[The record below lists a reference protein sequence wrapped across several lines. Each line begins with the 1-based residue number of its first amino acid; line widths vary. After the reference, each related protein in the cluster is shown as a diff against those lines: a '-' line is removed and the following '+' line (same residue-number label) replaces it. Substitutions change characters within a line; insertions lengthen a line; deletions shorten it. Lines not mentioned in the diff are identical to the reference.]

1 MRVLLNSW
9 KIAHYRRCQPPMSRT
24 GIPNRWLPHVTS
36 TNLQKICQHYQ
47 IWAFPLAVQLGN
59 PSIQFRKHKYSAL
72 PLLLTRFWKFSKAN
86 VKFPY
91 LDTHNFI
98 LTKFWEKFVYK
109 FVYNTIF
116 VYFIYTKCFV
126 IFSSHF
132 ISDIAGPSSKRNG
145 ESRESKFTVT
155 KNLNDEDPD
164 DSELSAEAKALVLK
178 REKEKERLRKLGKM
192 IPVSTSVESVPAMET
207 YSRTTPFRLIH
218 KDSEYSLYT
227 VKSSSDD
234 LPRRSAMSS
243 NARSS
248 AATSA

>member
-9 KIAHYRRCQPPMSRT
+9 TIAHYRRCQPPMSRT
-24 GIPNRWLPHVTS
+24 GIPNQWLPHVTS

-59 PSIQFRKHKYSAL
+59 PSILFRKHKYSAL
-72 PLLLTRFWKFSKAN
+72 PLILTRFE
-86 VKFPY
+86 
-91 LDTHNFI
+91 NFQKQTSNSLI
-98 LTKFWEKFVYK
+98 LIHTTLSWQSFGKNLY
-109 FVYNTIF
+109 TIF
-116 VYFIYTKCFV
+116 LYFIYTKCFV

>member
-1 MRVLLNSW
+1 MSAADEPNGESKPVT
-9 KIAHYRRCQPPMSRT
+9 PPCHIYEFTEDMPTLSDLS
-24 GIPNRWLPHVTS
+24 IS
-36 TNLQKICQHYQ
+36 TCST
-47 IWAFPLAVQLGN
+47 A
-59 PSIQFRKHKYSAL
+59 
-72 PLLLTRFWKFSKAN
+72 
-86 VKFPY
+86 
-91 LDTHNFI
+91 
-98 LTKFWEKFVYK
+98 
-109 FVYNTIF
+109 
-116 VYFIYTKCFV
+116 
-126 IFSSHF
+126 
-132 ISDIAGPSSKRNG
+132 SDIAGPSTKRNG

-192 IPVSTSVESVPAMET
+192 IPVSTSVESFPAMET

-248 AATSA
+248 AATSDSLEIMRPSQSVAFGVVEEAEIEGRDEKKTKKKEKRTSSDVEVVKADVSSSRTSTRSMFDY

>member
-1 MRVLLNSW
+1 MSDVDDPNDDS
-9 KIAHYRRCQPPMSRT
+9 KPVTPPCHIYEFT
-24 GIPNRWLPHVTS
+24 EELPTLSDLSIS
-36 TNLQKICQHYQ
+36 TCST
-47 IWAFPLAVQLGN
+47 A
-59 PSIQFRKHKYSAL
+59 
-72 PLLLTRFWKFSKAN
+72 
-86 VKFPY
+86 
-91 LDTHNFI
+91 
-98 LTKFWEKFVYK
+98 
-109 FVYNTIF
+109 
-116 VYFIYTKCFV
+116 
-126 IFSSHF
+126 
-132 ISDIAGPSSKRNG
+132 SDIAGPSSKRTGGSNKG
-145 ESRESKFTVT
+145 ESKFTIT

-234 LPRRSAMSS
+234 LPRRSEMSS

-248 AATSA
+248 AATSDSLEIMRPSQSVAFGVVEEAEIEGRDEKKIKKKEKRTSSDVEVVKADASSSRTSTRSMFDY